1 MAASTEPQQFGANS
15 SAYGQALTQPEP
27 ASVNH
32 WQYFREPFAHIE
44 FGTIA
49 TVTGYCSSSDA
60 FLQVGPSPSNVGS
73 DSYLYNI
80 NISSDAGSSNAM
92 LPDGTASGSS
102 YQNFED
108 SNSKYQ

>member
-27 ASVNH
+27 VNH